1 MSYINLRGHSVW
13 STEHSGKGEP
23 VVLLHGGLSST
34 ESWDYLVL
42 PALKRRHV
50 FAYDRTAHG
59 RTKIREGFYHF
70 DFQVDEAI
78 AYLED
83 VVKKPAH
90 LIGWSDG
97 AIIALLVAIK
107 RPDLVKSLVSI
118 GGNYHYDCGLS
129 LEFIQDTSE
138 EEYAKFE
145 ARSGQPRAILDQ
157 IKKKAFDVWA
167 SEPTMTTAQLATIS
181 CPVLVLAGDDE
192 PFSLAHTVSLF
203 ESLQDGRLAVIPGS
217 SHSFV
222 KEKPELLQAMIKD
235 FYTQQDFPITRSPNR
250 RKEMQEK
257 ILEAQSSESMSGNKG
272 ANGGNWI
279 HSLIRRTLRRP

>member
-1 MSYINLRGHSVW
+1 M
-13 STEHSGKGEP
+13 
-23 VVLLHGGLSST
+23 
-34 ESWDYLVL
+34 
-42 PALKRRHV
+42 
-50 FAYDRTAHG
+50 
-59 RTKIREGFYHF
+59 
-70 DFQVDEAI
+70 
-78 AYLED
+78 
-83 VVKKPAH
+83 
-90 LIGWSDG
+90 
-97 AIIALLVAIK
+97 
-107 RPDLVKSLVSI
+107 KSLVSI

>member
-257 ILEAQSSESMSGNKG
+257 ILEAQSSESVSGNKG
-272 ANGGNWI
+272 ANRGNWI
-279 HSLIRRTLRRP
+279 HSLIRRTLRRS

>member
-42 PALKRRHV
+42 PALKRRRV
-50 FAYDRTAHG
+50 FAYDRTAQG

-107 RPDLVKSLVSI
+107 RPDLVKSLISI

-129 LEFIQDTSE
+129 LEFILDTSE

-157 IKKKAFDVWA
+157 IKKKAFEVWA
-167 SEPTMTTAQLATIS
+167 SEPNMTTAQLATIS

-192 PFSLAHTVSLF
+192 PFPLAHTVSLF

-235 FYTQQDFPITRSPNR
+235 FYRQQNFPITRSPNR

-257 ILEAQSSESMSGNKG
+257 ILEAQSSNSMSGNKG
-272 ANGGNWI
+272 TDGWNWI
-279 HSLIRRTLRRP
+279 HSLVRRALRRS

>member
-13 STEHSGKGEP
+13 STEHTGKGEP

-167 SEPTMTTAQLATIS
+167 SEPTMTTSQLATIS

-257 ILEAQSSESMSGNKG
+257 ILEAQSSESVSGNKG
-272 ANGGNWI
+272 ANGGSWI
-279 HSLIRRTLRRP
+279 HSLIRRTLRRS

>member
-118 GGNYHYDCGLS
+118 GGNYHYDCGLR

-222 KEKPELLQAMIKD
+222 KEKPELLQAMVKD

-257 ILEAQSSESMSGNKG
+257 ILEAQSSESVSGNKG
-272 ANGGNWI
+272 ANRGNWI
-279 HSLIRRTLRRP
+279 HSLIRRTLRRS